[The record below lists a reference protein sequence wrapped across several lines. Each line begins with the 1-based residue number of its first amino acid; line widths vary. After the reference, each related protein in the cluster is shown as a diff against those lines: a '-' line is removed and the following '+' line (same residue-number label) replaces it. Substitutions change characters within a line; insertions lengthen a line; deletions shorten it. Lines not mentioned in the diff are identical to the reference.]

1 MTRYSMLLGVLL
13 LAGLGACAR
22 AAVGVPVRPAGADY
36 PAFDRRFV
44 AEVQPVLKTY
54 CVSCHSGRSPAS
66 MLDLTAHGSTAE
78 IVAAFATWEHVHSRL
93 ERGDMPP
100 ARAAQPTDAE
110 RRRVLAWITD
120 LREHEAKR
128 NAADPGLVLARR
140 LSNAEFDYTV
150 QDLTGVDVR
159 PARAFPVDPANEAG
173 FDNSGETL
181 SVSPALFT
189 KYLDAARTIAEHIVF
204 TPRGFDFAP
213 HVVVTDPD
221 RDRYVVN
228 RIMAFYRRQPTD
240 LADYFVALWRYE
252 NRLALGLGN
261 VSLQATAATAGVAPR
276 YLELVRGIVQD
287 RTGAFGPLAGLHDR
301 WDAMPAVA
309 ARPDAATV
317 RVAAEKLRDYVIAYR
332 KKLAWSF
339 DVPRAPPLQVV
350 SQPLVMYV
358 NRQGAAHHR
367 LLNPSVLISA
377 DSANPAAK
385 GYDPALVI
393 PAEGAARVAAIA
405 ALERF
410 CDVFP
415 AAFLVSERTSTW
427 LARNQTGRLL
437 SAGFHSAM
445 GYFRDDRPLYDLI
458 LDETGRRELDELWRE
473 LDFVTNAPARQL
485 AGFVWFERTDSDF
498 MLSREFNH
506 LRAEDRDLG
515 SEAKFAELRRLYEAK
530 VAASGV
536 AANVQAMVR
545 QYFDELGAA
554 MRWTEQARRDAEPH
568 HRESLA

>member
-1 MTRYSMLLGVLL
+1 MARCATLLGVALVLL
-13 LAGLGACAR
+13 TSCAR
-22 AAVGVPVRPAGADY
+22 LPVEVPSRGAGSDY
-36 PAFDRRFV
+36 RTLDRRF
-44 AEVQPVLKTY
+44 AADVQPILNTY
-54 CVSCHSGRSPAS
+54 CYTCHSGASPAS
-66 MLDLTAHGSTAE
+66 MLDLSVYGNTTA
-78 IVAAFATWEHVHSRL
+78 IVAAFPVWEHVHGRL
-93 ERGDMPP
+93 ERRDMPP
-100 ARAAQPTDAE
+100 PLAPQPSEAQRRLVNDWIADVRNGEAE
-110 RRRVLAWITD
+110 RHAG
-120 LREHEAKR
+120 
-128 NAADPGLVLARR
+128 DPGIVLARR
-140 LSNAEFDYTV
+140 LSNAEFNYTV
-150 QDLTGVDVR
+150 QDLTDVDISPTR
-159 PARAFPVDPANEAG
+159 DFPVDPANEAG

-181 SVSPALFT
+181 AVSPALLG
-189 KYLDAARTIAEHIVF
+189 KYLDAARNLADHIVF